1 MNGLIEDLIPTTMK
15 NLQSKGTPKG
25 WKAVCPVLFSL
36 LVLCLGACSKIK
48 TEEVVKPDPFAQAIG
63 NLVLDSDTLGQALL
77 SIKSLKLDQSKPFS
91 FSSKD
96 FQHGDFDL
104 QGDSALVFIPIE
116 TKTWQADSGI
126 VHVTQE
132 GRSKDGFVKII
143 NRAYKAPSFPVV
155 WLKGT
160 PVPDMSPI
168 YLDPGDSRNLTNL
181 IGMEEPGAEIDSIWG
196 FIYTASIKADKVTI
210 TYLAMGGIGN
220 FLNFGTDHIYYR
232 VKRPNELYFRG
243 MIPVFIGDT
252 AQPMAQND
260 EWVVG
265 AQTGFI
271 SWTTLMANDNGSN
284 PALPRLPTSMRL
296 EPLSYSGNKR
306 ILTQFGTINDTLQ
319 GGNPAFFYK
328 RLATGNQPDTTFIFL
343 QEGPENRITR
353 SRLIVKTQ

>member
-1 MNGLIEDLIPTTMK
+1 M
-15 NLQSKGTPKG
+15 
-25 WKAVCPVLFSL
+25 
-36 LVLCLGACSKIK
+36 
-48 TEEVVKPDPFAQAIG
+48 
-63 NLVLDSDTLGQALL
+63 
-77 SIKSLKLDQSKPFS
+77 
-91 FSSKD
+91 
-96 FQHGDFDL
+96 
-104 QGDSALVFIPIE
+104 
-116 TKTWQADSGI
+116 
-126 VHVTQE
+126 
-132 GRSKDGFVKII
+132 
-143 NRAYKAPSFPVV
+143 
-155 WLKGT
+155 
-160 PVPDMSPI
+160 
-168 YLDPGDSRNLTNL
+168 TNL

-265 AQTGFI
+265 AQAGFI

-284 PALPRLPTSMRL
+284 PVLPRLPTSMRL

-319 GGNPAFFYK
+319 GGNQAFFYK